1 MERSQ
6 NSELAKRINQAYV
19 LLNKEKPQSQIVQHL
34 MEIYGVSQ
42 IQAYRYV
49 QQAKANNG
57 KVAIPEDSV
66 VFTVKLPPSLI
77 GRIKKFA
84 SFKDMSISKVVR
96 TALEVFL
103 AKKDHGK
110 KGETS

>member
-6 NSELAKRINQAYV
+6 NSELAKRINKAYV
-19 LLNKEKPQSQIVQHL
+19 LLNTEKPQSVIITHL

-57 KVAIPEDSV
+57 QIAIPEDSV

-77 GRIKKFA
+77 DRIKKFA
-84 SFKDMSISKVVR
+84 NFKGISISKVVR
-96 TALEVFL
+96 TALEEFL

-110 KGETS
+110 KGEAS